1 MGGPPDA
8 VDARVVQNRF
18 QIHPGGETMS
28 AGTPLAGRHAQVA
41 SVRTAV
47 HEAGD
52 GPLMILRHGQG
63 SSGRSGCGWPL
74 HVIEDARDDPAAE
87 QPQALVAALRIA
99 VTDRSGSHTREDT
112 R

>member
-1 MGGPPDA
+1 
-8 VDARVVQNRF
+8 
-18 QIHPGGETMS
+18 MS
-28 AGTPLAGRHAQVA
+28 TATRQEDVHAERIRQRLLAGTPLTGRHVQVA

-52 GPLMILRHGQG
+52 GPPMILRHGQG

-74 HVIEDARDDPAAE
+74 QVIEDARDDPAAE

-99 VTDRSGSHTREDT
+99 VTDRSSSHTREDT